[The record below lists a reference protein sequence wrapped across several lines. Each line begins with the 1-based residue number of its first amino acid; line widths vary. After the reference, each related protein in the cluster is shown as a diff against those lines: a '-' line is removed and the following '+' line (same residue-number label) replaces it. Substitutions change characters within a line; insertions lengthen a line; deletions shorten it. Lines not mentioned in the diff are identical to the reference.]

1 MKKATIANILALLLS
16 VLVINQ
22 SYSQLSINEPALDS
36 LLIACKKS
44 HSADLVV
51 YFNGKSI
58 ADYSLDEN
66 AGPSAC
72 FSVLKSI
79 SAIAVGMLIDDKKIN
94 NINQPVAD
102 FFPEW
107 RQGLKSKITIKHLLN
122 HTSGIACD
130 EPGDDYFAS
139 PNVVQHALCADITDT
154 PGTKFNYNSKA
165 FLLLLGIIG
174 KASGTATDKYL
185 EKEIFSPLNIRKYKW
200 DYDSSGNVKEL
211 LITSSELVK
220 IGQLVLNKGSWNSM
234 RLISEGWIN
243 QLLEPSQPFAQD
255 CGLLWWIIPDTTYY
269 IVDDAIISEF
279 KKAGVKQSIL
289 DKFNAL
295 KGVYTNENIAVD
307 KLKLVFGEEWQS
319 VLDKEFYPHYPIRSR
334 RKYSSKI
341 IGYKAE
347 GYAGQY
353 IVIYPAKNLV
363 AARMIKV
370 TGNYKAETDE
380 MLDFSSYVYKIIN

>member
-1 MKKATIANILALLLS
+1 MKKRTVVNGLLLLLS
-16 VLVINQ
+16 ALVFNQ
-22 SYSQLSINEPALDS
+22 SYSQLSINKPALDS

-44 HSADLVV
+44 HSADLAV

-58 ADYSLDEN
+58 ADYTLDEDDR
-66 AGPSAC
+66 PSAC

-79 SAIAVGMLIDDKKIN
+79 SAIVIGRLIEDKKIN
-94 NINQPVAD
+94 SVNQPVSD

-139 PNVVQHALCADITDT
+139 PNVVQHALCADIVDT
-154 PGTKFNYNSKA
+154 PGTKFKYNSKA

-174 KASGTATDKYL
+174 KAGGVATNKYF

-200 DYDSSGNVKEL
+200 DFDSSGNVIEL

-220 IGQLVLNKGSWNSM
+220 IGQLVLNKGSWNNM

-243 QLLEPSQPFAQD
+243 QLLQPSQPFAQD

-269 IVDDAIISEF
+269 IVDDALLSEF

-289 DKFNAL
+289 DKFNTL
-295 KGVYTNENIAVD
+295 KGVYTNENISAN
-307 KLKLVFGEEWQS
+307 KLKLAFGQEWQS
-319 VLDKEFYPHYPIRSR
+319 VLDKEFYPYYPIRSR
-334 RKYSSKI
+334 RKYTSKI

-380 MLDFSSYVYKIIN
+380 MLDFSSYVYKIIK

>member
-1 MKKATIANILALLLS
+1 MKKTTILNILPFLLS
-16 VLVINQ
+16 VVVFNQ
-22 SYSQLSINEPALDS
+22 SYSQLSINKPALDS

-58 ADYSLDEN
+58 ADYTLDEN
-66 AGPSAC
+66 AEPYNC

-79 SAIAVGMLIDDKKIN
+79 SAIAIGMLIEDKKIKN
-94 NINQPVAD
+94 LNQPVSD

-107 RQGLKSKITIKHLLN
+107 KKGVKSKITIKHLLN

-130 EPGDDYFAS
+130 QTGDDYFAS
-139 PNVVQHALCADITDT
+139 PNVVEHALRADIIDT

-174 KASGTATDKYL
+174 KSSGLATDKYL
-185 EKEIFSPLNIRKYKW
+185 EKEIFSPLNIRKFKW
-200 DYDSSGNVKEL
+200 NYDSSGNVKEL
-211 LITSSELVK
+211 LTTSSELVK
-220 IGQLVLNKGSWNSM
+220 IGQLVLNKGSWNNIQ
-234 RLISEGWIN
+234 LISKNWIN
-243 QLLEPSQPFAQD
+243 QLMLPSQPFALD
-255 CGLLWWIIPDTTYY
+255 CGLLWWIIPETTYY
-269 IVDDAIISEF
+269 TVDDAIISEF
-279 KKAGVKQSIL
+279 KKAGVKQNIV

-295 KGVYTNENIAVD
+295 KGVYTNENISVD
-307 KLKLVFGEEWQS
+307 KLKLVFGEEWES
-319 VLDKEFYPHYPIRSR
+319 VLDKEFYPYYPIRSR

-353 IVIYPAKNLV
+353 IVVYPAKNLV

-370 TGNYKAETDE
+370 TANYRAETDE